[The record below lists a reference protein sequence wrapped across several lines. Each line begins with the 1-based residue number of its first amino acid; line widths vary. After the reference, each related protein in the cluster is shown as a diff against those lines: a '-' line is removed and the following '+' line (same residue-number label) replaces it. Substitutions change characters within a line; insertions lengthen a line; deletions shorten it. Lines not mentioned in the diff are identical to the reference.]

1 MKIVFMGT
9 PDFALEAL
17 KALIS
22 GGHEIAAVVT
32 GEDKPRGRGYEV
44 SFTPV
49 KQEALKHQI
58 PVLQPENL
66 KGDEIFNELKALA
79 AEVFVVA
86 AYGKLLPKRIL
97 ELPPFGCINIHA
109 SLLPAY
115 RGAAPVQW
123 AIIDGLKKTGIT
135 TMLMNEGLDK
145 GDLLR
150 QYPTE
155 IGERENAG
163 ELFDKLAALGGEAIL
178 DTLKDL
184 KKGNIEP
191 QKQNEAKSSYAAI
204 IKKQLGRID
213 FSKSALS
220 IERLVRGL
228 NPWPSAYTRL
238 DGKTLK
244 IWRARVCEAA
254 LSADL
259 KAEMEALSYGGL
271 ICAKERLFAVCS
283 ESLLEILEL
292 QLEGKK
298 RMDTPAFLRGY
309 TIKEMLLK

>member
-49 KQEALKHQI
+49 KREALKHQI

-66 KGDEIFNELKALA
+66 KGDEIFNELQALA

-184 KKGNIEP
+184 KNGNIEP

>member
-1 MKIVFMGT
+1 M
-9 PDFALEAL
+9 
-17 KALIS
+17 
-22 GGHEIAAVVT
+22 
-32 GEDKPRGRGYEV
+32 
-44 SFTPV
+44 
-49 KQEALKHQI
+49 
-58 PVLQPENL
+58 
-66 KGDEIFNELKALA
+66 
-79 AEVFVVA
+79 VA

-145 GDLLR
+145 GDILR

-155 IGERENAG
+155 INEKENAG

-191 QKQNEAKSSYAAI
+191 QKQNEAESSYAAI
-204 IKKQLGRID
+204 IKKQLGLID

-220 IERLVRGL
+220 IERLIRGL
-228 NPWPSAYTRL
+228 TPWPSAYTRL

-244 IWRARVCEAA
+244 IWRARVCEPA
-254 LSADL
+254 LFVDL
-259 KAEMEALSYGGL
+259 QAEALSYGGL
-271 ICAKERLFAVCS
+271 ICAKERLFAVCR

-298 RMDTPAFLRGY
+298 RMETPAFLRGY

>member
-44 SFTPV
+44 NFTPV
-49 KQEALKHQI
+49 KREALKHQI

-66 KGDEIFNELKALA
+66 KGDEIFNELQALA

-145 GDLLR
+145 GDILR

-155 IGERENAG
+155 IGEKENAG

-191 QKQNEAKSSYAAI
+191 QKQNEAGSSYAAI
-204 IKKQLGRID
+204 IKKQLGLID

-220 IERLVRGL
+220 IERLIRGL
-228 NPWPSAYTRL
+228 TPWPSAYTRL

-244 IWRARVCEAA
+244 IWRARVCEPA
-254 LSADL
+254 LFVDL
-259 KAEMEALSYGGL
+259 QAEALSYGGL
-271 ICAKERLFAVCS
+271 ICAKERLFAVCG

-298 RMDTPAFLRGY
+298 RMETPAFLRGY